1 MRVTLTPYTIS
12 ILEEVSGKKITRNGD
27 EIIREVVKMA
37 ETLDNG
43 KSVEMT
49 VCDNTKMEMSKND

>member
-27 EIIREVVKMA
+27 EIIREIAKMA

>member
-1 MRVTLTPYTIS
+1 MRVTLTAYTIS
-12 ILEEVSGKKITRNGD
+12 ILEEISGKKIIRNGD

-37 ETLDNG
+37 ETLDNE